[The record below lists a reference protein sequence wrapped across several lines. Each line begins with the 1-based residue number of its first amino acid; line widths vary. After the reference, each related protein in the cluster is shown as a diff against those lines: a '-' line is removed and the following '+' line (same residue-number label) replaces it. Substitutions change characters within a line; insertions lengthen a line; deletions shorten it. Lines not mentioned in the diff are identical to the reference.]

1 MKFSYLIDTDWIIH
15 YLNGSRDIVA
25 KLRSLEKEGLTI
37 SVISLAELYEG
48 IYYSTN
54 PDGNKRALDDF
65 LSGVSIIGIEDE
77 ICRLFG
83 KERGRLRQV
92 KKMIGDFD
100 LLIASTCLHHNLTL
114 LTNNRKHYKMVEGLK
129 ILSLL

>member
-1 MKFSYLIDTDWIIH
+1 MKISYLIDTDWIIH
-15 YLNGSRDIVA
+15 YLNGSRNIVA
-25 KLRSLEKEGLTI
+25 KLRSLEKDGLTI

-54 PDGNKRALDDF
+54 PDGNERALNDF
-65 LSGVSIIGIEDE
+65 LSGVSVIGVEDV

-83 KERGRLRQV
+83 KERGRLRQA

>member
-15 YLNGSRDIVA
+15 YLNGSRNIVA
-25 KLRSLEKEGLTI
+25 KLRSLEKEGFAI

-54 PDGNKRALDDF
+54 PDGNERALDDF
-65 LSGVSIIGIEDE
+65 LSGVSMIGIEDE

-129 ILSLL
+129 VLSLL

>member
-1 MKFSYLIDTDWIIH
+1 MKISYLIDTDWIIH
-15 YLNGSRDIVA
+15 YLNGSRNIVA
-25 KLRSLEKEGLTI
+25 KLRSLEKDGLAI

-54 PDGNKRALDDF
+54 SDGNERALNDF
-65 LSGVSIIGIEDE
+65 LSGVSVIGVEDI

-83 KERGRLRQV
+83 KERGRLRQA

>member
-15 YLNGSRDIVA
+15 FLNGSRNIVT
-25 KLRSLEKEGLTI
+25 KLRSLEKDGLTI
-37 SVISLAELYEG
+37 SIVSVAELYEG
-48 IYYSTN
+48 VYYSTN
-54 PDGNKRALDDF
+54 PGGNEKALEDF
-65 LSGVSIIGIEDE
+65 LSGVSILGIEDE
-77 ICRLFG
+77 ICRIFG
-83 KERGRLRQV
+83 KERGKLRRA

>member
-15 YLNGSRDIVA
+15 YLNGNRDIVA

>member
-83 KERGRLRQV
+83 KERGRLRQA

>member
-15 YLNGSRDIVA
+15 YLNGSKNIVS
-25 KLRSLEKEGLTI
+25 KLRSLEKDGLTI

-48 IYYSTN
+48 IYYSTH
-54 PDGNKRALDDF
+54 PDGNERALDDF
-65 LSGVSIIGIEDE
+65 LSGVSMIGVEDE

-83 KERGRLRQV
+83 KERGRLRQA
-92 KKMIGDFD
+92 KKIIGDFD

>member
-1 MKFSYLIDTDWIIH
+1 MKISYLIDTDWIIH
-15 YLNGSRDIVA
+15 YLNGNRNIVA
-25 KLRSLEKEGLTI
+25 KLRSLEKDGLTI

-83 KERGRLRQV
+83 KERGKLRQV

-100 LLIASTCLHHNLTL
+100 LLIASTCIHHNLTL

-129 ILSLL
+129 SLSLL